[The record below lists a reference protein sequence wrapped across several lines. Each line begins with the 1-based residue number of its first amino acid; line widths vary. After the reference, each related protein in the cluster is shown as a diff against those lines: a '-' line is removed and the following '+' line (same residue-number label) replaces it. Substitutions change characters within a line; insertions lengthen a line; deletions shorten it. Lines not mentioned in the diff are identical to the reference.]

1 MVKLNTAAPDV
12 PAFVTVAFDP
22 AVPVVT
28 VPTEIVAA
36 LPAAPVAPV
45 DPVAPWIPCG
55 MVKFR
60 TAEVD
65 VPELLT
71 DAEVPA
77 APVVVDPTA
86 TETTVAPV
94 APCGPEEA
102 SETDCVI
109 GVTTTV
115 PLAST
120 MVTVC
125 VVLTTVTLIE

>member
-1 MVKLNTAAPDV
+1 MLKLNTAALDV
-12 PAFVTVAFDP
+12 PTFVTVA
-22 AVPVVT
+22 
-28 VPTEIVAA
+28 E
-36 LPAAPVAPV
+36 LPAAPVVVVPAAM
-45 DPVAPWIPCG
+45 VAAVPFVPFVPAAPCG
-55 MVKFR
+55 MVKSS
-60 TAEVD
+60 TAAVEE
-65 VPELLT
+65 PELLT

-77 APVVVDPTA
+77 APVVVEPTA
-86 TETTVAPV
+86 TLTTVAPV